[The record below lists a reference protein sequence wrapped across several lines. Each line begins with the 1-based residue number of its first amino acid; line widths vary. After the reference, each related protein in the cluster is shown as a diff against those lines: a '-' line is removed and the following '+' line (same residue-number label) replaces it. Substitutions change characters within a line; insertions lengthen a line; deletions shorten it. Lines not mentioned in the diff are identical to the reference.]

1 MATYVQIDEAVLKAH
16 INKQLGKLWGII
28 KSKAKQA
35 LRVLI
40 QKFKQRALLTAT
52 RAVVQRLSPSLCEK
66 TSDIAK
72 GVEQVNDFAQSV
84 SNNLNKLT
92 QTASKI
98 LSPISKLLSIVK
110 TIIALPIPTSVPPGI
125 GITIS
130 VGEGFDEIKSTLKE
144 FVDSAEKLAR
154 SISNAVA
161 VVGSAN
167 QALSL
172 VLQRTNDLLAFA
184 NSYCALVDAY
194 ADGLE
199 NGTDVG
205 GLNQDLLDEYGNI
218 LFQMAN
224 SLELMLDDQDDGS
237 LYDDATQ
244 EMLELIEDYAIE
256 EFIPEGIKSR
266 LRRRRIDDSFGTL
279 DGDNKNTDQGD
290 GLNLGPD
297 GLPLGGAGAT
307 GIDIPDTNAEL
318 YEAIDGNI
326 YILKVEDDPTSPE
339 VALRRFGVA
348 QTTEGVT
355 VLKSPP
361 TFTTKAKT
369 ILADIKVRLDTQLSI
384 L

>member
-1 MATYVQIDEAVLKAH
+1 MATYVNIDEAKLKEH
-16 INKQLGKLWGII
+16 LNKQLGQLWGII
-28 KSKAKQA
+28 KSKADQA

-40 QKFKQRALLTAT
+40 QKFKQRALQTAT
-52 RAVVQRLSPSLCEK
+52 RSVIQRLSPSLCDQ

-72 GVEQVNDFAQSV
+72 GVEQVNDFSQGV
-84 SNNLNKLT
+84 SNSLNKLT
-92 QTASKI
+92 QTATKI
-98 LSPISKLLSIVK
+98 LGPVEKLLAVVQ
-110 TIIALPIPTSVPPGI
+110 TILTLPLPTAVPPGI

-130 VGEGFDEIKSTLKE
+130 VGQGFEKIKDTLLE
-144 FVDSAEKLAR
+144 FVDAARKLAD
-154 SISNAVA
+154 SITNSVRT
-161 VVGSAN
+161 VGAAN

-172 VLQRTNDLLAFA
+172 VLDRTNDLLAFA
-184 NSYCALVDAY
+184 DSYCALVDAY

-199 NGTDVG
+199 NGTDIG
-205 GLNQDLLDEYGNI
+205 ALNQDLLDEYGGI

-224 SLELMLDDQDDGS
+224 ALELMLDGQDDGGVF
-237 LYDDATQ
+237 DDATQ

-256 EFIPEGIKSR
+256 EFIPEGVKSR
-266 LRRRRIDDSFGTL
+266 LRRRRIEDSFGTL

-297 GLPLGGAGAT
+297 GLPLGGVGAT
-307 GIDIPDTNAEL
+307 GIDIPNTNAEL